1 MRPDFHP
8 FKTLYSNLERG
19 YEGMSDAFGAR
30 KRGRFEELGREGGGN
45 SLFDARNCFSTSK
58 IGHKIH
64 LE

>member
-1 MRPDFHP
+1 MRPKLHP
-8 FKTLYSNLERG
+8 FKILYSNSERG

>member
-1 MRPDFHP
+1 
-8 FKTLYSNLERG
+8 
-19 YEGMSDAFGAR
+19 MSDTFGAR
-30 KRGRFEELGREGGGN
+30 RRDRFEELGREGGGN